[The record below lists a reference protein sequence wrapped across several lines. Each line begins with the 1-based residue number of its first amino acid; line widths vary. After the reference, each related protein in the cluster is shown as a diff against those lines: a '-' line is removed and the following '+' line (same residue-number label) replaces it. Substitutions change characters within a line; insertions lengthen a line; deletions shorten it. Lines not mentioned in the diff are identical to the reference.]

1 MIQYIW
7 VQAKKAW
14 KLRND
19 IVHDK
24 VDPASKH
31 HYRMEIEEKVRY
43 LYTTLETQLSMF
55 DRDLLAVPLE
65 EKLQEKTYAL
75 EIWHDEM
82 YPLIRNCIWD
92 FQVRTTGGMK
102 DIRDYFIKK
111 PQTEVTLEGA
121 AEAEAETETEEE
133 IVQ

>member
-1 MIQYIW
+1 MGDEGDTVHMGPGQ
-7 VQAKKAW
+7 KSMETE
-14 KLRND
+14 ND

-31 HYRMEIEEKVRY
+31 RYPMEIKDKVN
-43 LYTTLETQLSMF
+43 LYSVKNQLSMF

-65 EKLQEKTYAL
+65 EKLLEKTYAL

-82 YPLIRNCIWD
+82 YPLIRDCVMD
-92 FQVRTTGGMK
+92 FQKCTKSGMR

-111 PQTEVTLEGA
+111 NTTEVTN
-121 AEAEAETETEEE
+121 EARVEE
-133 IVQ
+133 IV